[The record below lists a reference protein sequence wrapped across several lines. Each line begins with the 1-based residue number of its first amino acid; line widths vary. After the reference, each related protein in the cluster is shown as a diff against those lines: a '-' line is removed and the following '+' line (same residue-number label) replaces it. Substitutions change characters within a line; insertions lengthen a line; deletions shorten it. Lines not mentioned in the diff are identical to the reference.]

1 MNWRRKKNMIR
12 GIELEGAWVEA
23 LSVVKEE
30 ASKFFKKRFRE
41 YNWEMPQLD
50 GVVFKKISREDN
62 YMLVGGFGEEETK

>member
-1 MNWRRKKNMIR
+1 MIR
-12 GIELEGAWVEA
+12 GIELEGAWVEE